1 MNSYFSTFLCTGV
14 LYTMMI
20 KKKRITAALLALGLG
35 AVTMFSQFPVS
46 AAEETAQNTDA
57 AAQTADP
64 SVVVTN
70 GIDGWP
76 QASDISSAAAIVME
90 TSTNTVLYS
99 KNADQP
105 LYPASAVKIMTCLV
119 ALENSSLDE
128 QITMT
133 ATGVSG
139 VTDGGANISSQLDE
153 VFTMEQCLYAIMVAS
168 ANDIALQVAE
178 HVGGSVDAFVQ
189 TMNTRAQELGCTNT
203 VFTNPTGL
211 PDDAQ
216 HTTAHDLALIMQ
228 AAISNDSFRT
238 ISGATSYTIPAT
250 NVSGGTRNLTSSFT
264 MTDPASAS
272 YYEGCIGGR
281 ESTTTASGSVLV
293 TAAQRNGTTLIAVV
307 MNGATGQTANEA
319 ISLLDYGFS
328 NFQLLDLNED
338 DFHIL
343 SGGTVMVPS
352 GATADDLTTED
363 TESDG
368 QILRTYSF
376 GGTQVGTAVVEDS
389 SQESSSDVLENDEN
403 MDSAKAYSESRS
415 QIPYFAIGGVGILLL
430 ILLLWRMIRIIR
442 S

>member
-1 MNSYFSTFLCTGV
+1 MLYCYCFYGYCSLTMNSNFSNLFIHRSII
-14 LYTMMI
+14 YHDD
-20 KKKRITAALLALGLG
+20 KEKRITAALLALGLG

-128 QITMT
+128 QVTMT

-153 VFTMEQCLYAIMVAS
+153 VFTMEECLYAIMVAS

-189 TMNTRAQELGCTNT
+189 IMNTR
-203 VFTNPTGL
+203 
-211 PDDAQ
+211 
-216 HTTAHDLALIMQ
+216 H
-228 AAISNDSFRT
+228 
-238 ISGATSYTIPAT
+238 
-250 NVSGGTRNLTSSFT
+250 RNL
-264 MTDPASAS
+264 
-272 YYEGCIGGR
+272 
-281 ESTTTASGSVLV
+281 
-293 TAAQRNGTTLIAVV
+293 AAP
-307 MNGATGQTANEA
+307 
-319 ISLLDYGFS
+319 
-328 NFQLLDLNED
+328 
-338 DFHIL
+338 IL
-343 SGGTVMVPS
+343 SLP
-352 GATADDLTTED
+352 
-363 TESDG
+363 
-368 QILRTYSF
+368 TYR
-376 GGTQVGTAVVEDS
+376 S
-389 SQESSSDVLENDEN
+389 S
-403 MDSAKAYSESRS
+403 
-415 QIPYFAIGGVGILLL
+415 
-430 ILLLWRMIRIIR
+430 
-442 S
+442 

>member
-1 MNSYFSTFLCTGV
+1 
-14 LYTMMI
+14 MMI

-128 QITMT
+128 QVTMT

-189 TMNTRAQELGCTNT
+189 IMNTRAQELGCTNT

-211 PDDAQ
+211 PDENQ
-216 HTTAHDLALIMQ
+216 HITAHDMALIME
-228 AAISNDSFRT
+228 AAMANDTFRT
-238 ISGATSYTIPAT
+238 IAATTSYTLPAT
-250 NVSGGTRNLTSSFT
+250 NVSGGERVLTNNFT
-264 MTDPASAS
+264 MINSTSDG
-272 YYEGCIGGR
+272 YYKPCIGGK
-281 ESTTTASGSVLV
+281 EGYTEASGSTLVCEASKNNMKLVCIVL
-293 TAAQRNGTTLIAVV
+293 
-307 MNGATGQTANEA
+307 NGASGVTIMKRSRFSIMVLTILHPLPSQTM
-319 ISLLDYGFS
+319 ILTVFPVVQSLH
-328 NFQLLDLNED
+328 Q
-338 DFHIL
+338 
-343 SGGTVMVPS
+343 TVP
-352 GATADDLTTED
+352 
-363 TESDG
+363 
-368 QILRTYSF
+368 Q
-376 GGTQVGTAVVEDS
+376 
-389 SQESSSDVLENDEN
+389 
-403 MDSAKAYSESRS
+403 K
-415 QIPYFAIGGVGILLL
+415 
-430 ILLLWRMIRIIR
+430 II
-442 S
+442 

>member
-1 MNSYFSTFLCTGV
+1 
-14 LYTMMI
+14 MMI

-76 QASDISSAAAIVME
+76 QASDISSTAAIVME

-128 QITMT
+128 QVTMT

-211 PDDAQ
+211 PDENQ
-216 HTTAHDLALIMQ
+216 HITAHDMALIME
-228 AAISNDSFRT
+228 AAMANDTFRT
-238 ISGATSYTIPAT
+238 IAATTSYTLPAT
-250 NVSGGTRNLTSSFT
+250 NVSGGERVLTNNFT
-264 MTDPASAS
+264 MINSTSDG
-272 YYEGCIGGR
+272 YYKPCIGGK
-281 ESTTTASGSVLV
+281 EGYTEASGSTLV
-293 TAAQRNGTTLIAVV
+293 CGAEKNGVSLIAVIV
-307 MNGATGQTANEA
+307 QGASGPTAAEA
-319 ISLLDYGFS
+319 VSLLNYGFE
-328 NFQLLDLNED
+328 NFQLLSLGDN
-338 DFHIL
+338 DFDMA
-343 SGGTVMVPS
+343 SGGNVFVPN
-352 GATADDLTTED
+352 GTTADALTTQDGEVQ
-363 TESDG
+363 DG
-368 QILRTYSF
+368 QYNRQFLF
-376 GGTQVGTAVVEDS
+376 NGTPVGTAVMSVTSPEEDTAVIEAS
-389 SQESSSDVLENDEN
+389 TQNLTNAQDYTVSHTSV
-403 MDSAKAYSESRS
+403 
-415 QIPYFAIGGVGILLL
+415 PYFVIGGIGLLLLLL
-430 ILLLWRMIRIIR
+430 ILFRIVKVAK

>member
-1 MNSYFSTFLCTGV
+1 
-14 LYTMMI
+14 MMI

-211 PDDAQ
+211 PDENQ
-216 HTTAHDLALIMQ
+216 QITAHDMALIME
-228 AAISNDSFRT
+228 AAMANDTFRT
-238 ISGATSYTIPAT
+238 IAATTSYTLPAT
-250 NVSGGTRNLTSSFT
+250 NVSGGERVLTNNFT
-264 MTDPASAS
+264 MINSAS
-272 YYEGCIGGR
+272 DGYYEPCIGGK
-281 ESTTTASGSVLV
+281 EGYTEASGSTLV
-293 TAAQRNGTTLIAVV
+293 CGAEKNGVSLIAVILQ
-307 MNGATGQTANEA
+307 GASGTTAAEA
-319 ISLLDYGFS
+319 VSLLNYGFD
-328 NFQLLDLNED
+328 NFQLLSLGDN
-338 DFHIL
+338 DFDMA
-343 SGGTVMVPS
+343 SGGNVFVPN
-352 GATADDLTTED
+352 GTTADALTTQDGEVQ
-363 TESDG
+363 DG
-368 QILRTYSF
+368 QYNRQFLF
-376 GGTQVGTAVVEDS
+376 NGTPVGTAVMSVTSPEEDTAVIEAS
-389 SQESSSDVLENDEN
+389 TQNLTNAQDYTVSHTSV
-403 MDSAKAYSESRS
+403 
-415 QIPYFAIGGVGILLL
+415 PYFVIGGIGLLLLLL
-430 ILLLWRMIRIIR
+430 ILFRIVKVAK